1 MSTETAPA
9 TVSASRATARD
20 AIKQN
25 LREYGLVL
33 ALIVIMVFFQMATS
47 PTFSDGVGWDDFSSL
62 HLALSD
68 GILFKPV
75 NLTNVVL
82 QNSYIIVMALG
93 MLLVIVA
100 GHIDL
105 SVGSVAGFTGAVAA
119 VLMAKQ
125 GFDPLSASLIAIA
138 VGAVIG
144 GVQGYFVAYMKIP
157 SFIVTLSGMLV
168 FKGLLLWLLN
178 GESVGRFPES
188 FKLLAAG
195 YIPDLIGPLTLVAP
209 KLNDAGAA
217 IPNTGTILHSTTMV
231 IGLLIVAAMIF
242 LALQS
247 RRNRESHGYEAE
259 PFVLFV
265 LKNVVI
271 GAIILFLM
279 YKFASYKGL
288 PNVLIVMGVL
298 IAAFVF
304 ITKRMTFGR
313 RIYAMGGNEKAAKLS
328 GIHTERL
335 TFFIF
340 MIMGMLA
347 ALAGLIYTARLDQA
361 TPKAG
366 AGMELDVIAAVFVG
380 GASAMGGVGEVAG
393 AVIGAF
399 IMGVMNNGMGIMGIN
414 IDWQQVIKGL
424 VLLGAVAFD
433 LYNKK
438 KN

>member
-1 MSTETAPA
+1 MSTETAASTVNPA
-9 TVSASRATARD
+9 KASTQA
-20 AIKQN
+20 AIKEN
-25 LREYGLVL
+25 LRQYGLVV
-33 ALIVIMVFFQMATS
+33 ALIVIMLFFQYMTN
-47 PTFSDGVGWDDFSSL
+47 
-62 HLALSD
+62 
-68 GILFKPV
+68 GILFLPV
-75 NLTNVVL
+75 NLTNLVL

-105 SVGSVAGFTGAVAA
+105 SVGSVAGFIGAVAA
-119 VLMAKQ
+119 VLMVDY
-125 GFDPLSASLIAIA
+125 GLNPLLGAVACIA

-144 GVQGYFVAYMKIP
+144 GAQGYFIAYMKIP

-168 FKGLLLWLLN
+168 FKGLLLWLL
-178 GESVGRFPES
+178 GGRSVGPFPTEFQMLS
-188 FKLLAAG
+188 AG
-195 YIPDLIGPLTLVAP
+195 FIPDFIGPLVLVAP
-209 KLNDAGAA
+209 TLNASGNPM
-217 IPNTGTILHSTTMV
+217 PNTGLVLHSTTMV
-231 IGLLIVAAMIF
+231 IAVLIVAAMLYF
-242 LALQS
+242 ALKS
-247 RRNRESHGYEAE
+247 RRARESHGYDAE
-259 PFVLFV
+259 PFALFV
-265 LKNVVI
+265 VKNLVMA
-271 GAIILFLM
+271 GIILFLM

-304 ITKRMTFGR
+304 VTKRMTFGR
-313 RIYAMGGNEKAAKLS
+313 RIFAMGGNEKAAKLS
-328 GIHTERL
+328 GIQTERL
-335 TFFIF
+335 TFYVFI
-340 MIMGMLA
+340 IMGMLA
-347 ALAGLIYTARLDQA
+347 ALAGLIYAARLNQA

-380 GASAMGGVGEVAG
+380 GASAMGGVGEVVG

-438 KN
+438 KA

>member
-1 MSTETAPA
+1 MSTETAAPIVNPA
-9 TVSASRATARD
+9 KASAQAAL
-20 AIKQN
+20 KEN

-33 ALIVIMVFFQMATS
+33 ALIAIMIFFQYMTN
-47 PTFSDGVGWDDFSSL
+47 GV
-62 HLALSD
+62 
-68 GILFKPV
+68 LFYPV
-75 NLTNVVL
+75 NLTNIVL

-105 SVGSVAGFTGAVAA
+105 SVGSVAGFIGAVAA
-119 VLMAKQ
+119 VLMVDYGLNPFLA
-125 GFDPLSASLIAIA
+125 ALICIA

-144 GVQGYFVAYMKIP
+144 GAQGYFVAYMKIP
-157 SFIVTLSGMLV
+157 SFIVTLAGMLV
-168 FKGLLLWLLN
+168 FKGLLLALL
-178 GESVGRFPES
+178 GGRSVGPFPTAFQMLS
-188 FKLLAAG
+188 AG
-195 YIPDLIGPLTLVAP
+195 FIPDVIGPLTLMEPA
-209 KLNDAGAA
+209 LNAAGNPVPSSG
-217 IPNTGTILHSTTMV
+217 IVLHSTTML
-231 IGLLIVAAMIF
+231 IGILIVVAMVYV
-242 LALQS
+242 ALRS
-247 RRNRESHGYEAE
+247 RWARESHGYDAE
-259 PFVLFV
+259 PFALFV
-265 LKNVVI
+265 VKNLVLA
-271 GAIILFLM
+271 GIIMFLM

-298 IAAFVF
+298 IALFVF

-313 RIYAMGGNEKAAKLS
+313 RIYAMGGNVKAAALS
-328 GIHTERL
+328 GILTERL
-335 TFFIF
+335 TFYIF
-340 MIMGMLA
+340 SIMGMLA
-347 ALAGLIYTARLDQA
+347 ALAGLIYAARLNQA

-438 KN
+438 KA